1 VSDVERWLSRWAP
14 LASIPAAVLLIV
26 AISSGGNNS
35 PNNNATAAQVVRYYT
50 THASGQKVS
59 AITGTLAFVFLM
71 FFMIALSGRV
81 RARGA
86 GGWLANGV
94 VAGAALAVM
103 GFLPLLTFSFI
114 LGNDI
119 RFMRPATAQTLNI
132 LNDDYFLP
140 TVAGFVI
147 LGIVAGLAVI
157 VSRAPAR
164 WMGWVLFAVGVLAAV
179 PPLSFFAFMA
189 IFLWALIAGIW
200 LVVKDRAPVQAEP
213 REPSLTAA

>member
-1 VSDVERWLSRWAP
+1 VERWLSRWAP
-14 LASIPAAVLLIV
+14 LASIAAAVLLIV
-26 AISSGGNNS
+26 AISSGGNSS
-35 PNNNATAAQVVRYYT
+35 PGNNATAAQVVRYYT
-50 THASGQKVS
+50 AHASGQKVS

-94 VAGAALAVM
+94 VAGGALAVV

-132 LNDDYFLP
+132 LNNDFFLP
-140 TVAGFVI
+140 TVAGFVV
-147 LGIVAGLAVI
+147 LGIVAGLAVV
-157 VSRAPAR
+157 VSRAPSR
-164 WMGWVLFAVGVLAAV
+164 WMGWVLFAFGVLAAV
-179 PPLSFFAFMA
+179 PPLSFFAFLA
-189 IFLWALIAGIW
+189 IFLWALVAGIW

>member
-1 VSDVERWLSRWAP
+1 MERWLSRWAP

-26 AISSGGNNS
+26 AISSGGNSS
-35 PNNNATAAQVVRYYT
+35 PGNNATAAQVVRYYT
-50 THASGQKVS
+50 AHASGQKVS

-81 RARGA
+81 RARGV

-94 VAGAALAVM
+94 VAGAALAVV

-119 RFMRPATAQTLNI
+119 KFMRPATAQTLNI
-132 LNDDYFLP
+132 LNNDFFLP
-140 TVAGFVI
+140 TVAGFVV
-147 LGIVAGLAVI
+147 LGIVAGLAVV

-164 WMGWVLFAVGVLAAV
+164 WMGWVLFAFGVAAAV
-179 PPLSFFAFMA
+179 PPLSFFAFLA
-189 IFLWALIAGIW
+189 IFLWALVAGIW

>member
-1 VSDVERWLSRWAP
+1 MSDVERWLSRWAP

-35 PNNNATAAQVVRYYT
+35 PGNKATAAQVVRFYT
-50 THASGQKVS
+50 AHASGQKVS

-94 VAGAALAVM
+94 VAGAALAVV

-119 RFMRPATAQTLNI
+119 KFMRPATAQTFNI
-132 LNDDYFLP
+132 LNNDFFLP
-140 TVAGFVI
+140 TVAGFVV
-147 LGIVAGLAVI
+147 LGIVAGLAVV

-164 WMGWVLFAVGVLAAV
+164 WMGWVLFAFGVVAAV
-179 PPLSFFAFMA
+179 PPLSFFAFLA
-189 IFLWALIAGIW
+189 IFLWALVAGIW